1 MTSLDTQPK
10 PRDGSGIR
18 ICQRRGVVYSLKE
31 ERMIATVPMLEL
43 LTYDDVAKLLR
54 MTGRNVSNLVKAGR
68 LPAVKL
74 GPRSVRF
81 DPADVRRFI
90 EGCKTSECVL
100 N

>member
-1 MTSLDTQPK
+1 MP
-10 PRDGSGIR
+10 
-18 ICQRRGVVYSLKE
+18 
-31 ERMIATVPMLEL
+31 EL

-68 LPAVKL
+68 LAAVKL

-90 EGCKTSECVL
+90 EGCKTHECEL
-100 N
+100 K